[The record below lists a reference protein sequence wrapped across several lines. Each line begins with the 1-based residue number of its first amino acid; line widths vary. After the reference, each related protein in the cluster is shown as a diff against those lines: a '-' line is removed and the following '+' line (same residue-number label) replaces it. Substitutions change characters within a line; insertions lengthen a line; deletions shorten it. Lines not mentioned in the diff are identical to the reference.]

1 MTTKKR
7 GKGCTD
13 IQLLFMVFL
22 RGLGYTEKEIGCT
35 FGVSRQ
41 CISSCIKR
49 GKSKIN
55 NGILEKKGCNPAYSK
70 REVSLLYVGSTSE
83 LELIDAIKHI

>member
-1 MTTKKR
+1 MTKVR
-7 GKGCTD
+7 GKGYTN

-55 NGILEKKGCNPAYSK
+55 NGILEKKGCNPAYSE
-70 REVSLLYVGSTSE
+70 RQVQLLYVGDTNE
-83 LELIDAIKHI
+83 LEAVANKVIDY